1 MIVTNLHEI
10 GAAFESAFNSGD
22 LEALVSLYEKNCVF
36 TPQPGVRVEGSEA
49 VRQALKGFLES
60 GMKMKIEPLFH
71 IVAGDLA
78 LCSSKWTL
86 TGGGLPEMSGR
97 TAEVL
102 HRGADGGWRYLIDNP
117 YSS

>member
-1 MIVTNLHEI
+1 
-10 GAAFESAFNSGD
+10 
-22 LEALVSLYEKNCVF
+22 VF

-78 LCSSKWTL
+78 LC
-86 TGGGLPEMSGR
+86 
-97 TAEVL
+97 
-102 HRGADGGWRYLIDNP
+102 
-117 YSS
+117 